1 MLKTNKQSWAETQDV
16 DGKDLRL
23 RKADTQTEHRAAL
36 RRTCSPKEKE
46 AGTGL
51 DQDFTVTTVFRRR
64 LQVIQFAQDRCSFST
79 KRPCSGGPLLQV
91 YQGDWPLIL
100 PSWRRTLME

>member
-1 MLKTNKQSWAETQDV
+1 MPKTSKQSWAETQDV

-23 RKADTQTEHRAAL
+23 RKVDTQTEHRAAL

-51 DQDFTVTTVFRRR
+51 DQDFAVTTV
-64 LQVIQFAQDRCSFST
+64 
-79 KRPCSGGPLLQV
+79 
-91 YQGDWPLIL
+91 
-100 PSWRRTLME
+100 